1 MASPRAASE
10 KLIALESALLASSF
24 KNPQF
29 PLSIARSEG
38 RRVWDEDGNDY
49 LDFTGAAAVALAG
62 YHDPRLDRSLAEA
75 ISTHWFHVSPLAAS
89 KPVLALAQD
98 LSSLLSMP
106 FESRVWFGVT
116 GSEAMDF
123 LFRAIPL
130 ASGRQR
136 AIVFVGG
143 FAGTTTGSSMISG
156 FPTHARARNSP
167 YVTKAPFPNGYRC
180 PLGSSSDLESAK
192 LCLDFLEDHLL
203 TYVSPAD
210 ETGAIF
216 VEAVQ
221 ADNGALRP
229 HDHFLQRLRDICD
242 RHGIW
247 LVLDEVKVGLGR
259 TGRMFAYEHADIE
272 PDAVVLGKA
281 LGGGLPLSAV
291 VGRSEMLDLD
301 TMINS
306 TMGGHPA
313 ACAVSST
320 LLSIIAEDSLVE
332 RATTAGIRL
341 LDRLKGLEMSH
352 SVVGDCRGLG
362 LEIGIELVTDH
373 NDRTPAPDLAR
384 RVVRAAFHRGLI
396 VTTSGVSGNVLELS
410 PPLNVTDE
418 EIDEAVGILD
428 QSITVV
434 TTTR

>member
-10 KLIALESALLASSF
+10 KLIALESGLLAASF

-29 PLSIARSEG
+29 PLCIARSEG
-38 RRVWDEDGNDY
+38 RRLWDEDGNEY
-49 LDFTGAAAVALAG
+49 LDFTGAAAVALTG

-75 ISTHWFHVSPLAAS
+75 ISTHWFHVSPLATS
-89 KPVLALAQD
+89 KPVVALAHE
-98 LSSLLSMP
+98 LRGLLSMP
-106 FESRVWFGVT
+106 FDSRVWFGVT

-123 LFRAIPL
+123 LLKAIPL

-136 AIVFVGG
+136 AIAFIGG

-156 FPTHARARNSP
+156 FPAHASGMNSP
-167 YVTKAPFPNGYRC
+167 FVTKAPFPNGYRC
-180 PLGSSSDLESAK
+180 PMGSSSDLDSAK
-192 LCLDFLEDHLL
+192 LCLEFLEDLLL
-203 TYVSPAD
+203 TTVSPAE

-221 ADNGALRP
+221 ADNGAVQP
-229 HDHFLQRLRDICD
+229 HDYFLQGLRDLCD
-242 RHGIW
+242 RYGIW
-247 LVLDEVKVGLGR
+247 LVVDEVKVGLGR
-259 TGRMFAYEHADIE
+259 TGRMFAYEHANIE

-291 VGRSEMLDLD
+291 VGRSEMLDID

-313 ACAVSST
+313 ACATSAT

-332 RATTAGIRL
+332 RAATAGTRL
-341 LDRLKGLEMSH
+341 LDGLKELEATH

-362 LEIGIELVTDH
+362 LEIGVELVVDH
-373 NDRTPAPDLAR
+373 DDRTPAPHIAR
-384 RVVRAAFHRGLI
+384 RVVEAAFEAGLI
-396 VTTSGVSGNVLELS
+396 VTTAGVFGNVLELS

-418 EIDEAVGILD
+418 EIDEAVGLLD
-428 QSITVV
+428 QSIALA
-434 TTTR
+434 TTA